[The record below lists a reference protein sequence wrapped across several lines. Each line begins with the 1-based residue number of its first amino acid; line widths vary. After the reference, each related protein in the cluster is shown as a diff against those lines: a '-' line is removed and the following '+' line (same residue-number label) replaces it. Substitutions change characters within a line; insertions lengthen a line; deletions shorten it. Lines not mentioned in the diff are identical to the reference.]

1 MKKLE
6 LAERTGLKREPE
18 LGWVQKLEEGSLA
31 LKKKVTISCKHFI
44 VFIANPG
51 ESEDN
56 IPGSSR
62 TFCIWLRAA
71 FFSISRSFTVI
82 V

>member
-31 LKKKVTISCKHFI
+31 LEEKNKIKK
-44 VFIANPG
+44 
-51 ESEDN
+51 
-56 IPGSSR
+56 
-62 TFCIWLRAA
+62 LQLAA
-71 FFSISRSFTVI
+71 SISLYLQPIQKRVKITYQAPPGPSVSG
-82 V
+82 